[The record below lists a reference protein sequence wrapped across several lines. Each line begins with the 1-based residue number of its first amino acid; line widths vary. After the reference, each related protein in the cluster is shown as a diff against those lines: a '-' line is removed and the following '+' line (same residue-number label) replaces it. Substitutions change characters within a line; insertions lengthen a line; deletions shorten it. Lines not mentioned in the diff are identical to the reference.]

1 MNLLRKKIIHL
12 FLLISIPCIWLG
24 WIVHTPEPGNSC
36 IEEVYRIY
44 KSMKLEDI
52 DKGNVYINYTQI
64 TNFKQ
69 VNVSD
74 PGLSKTNVEFIVGK
88 NQMHYKSNEV
98 SVYMDSIDNFTVVP
112 MRKMIFWSSSLLEQ
126 GKKERVKGFNILQD
140 SLFSVCKLINCRQEY
155 NVEEGYN
162 KVVEMEP
169 FERAKKVF
177 QYRKIVFY
185 INTETKSIKK
195 IYLEFLPKS
204 DYTSIELI
212 YNKIELNYLKENF
225 NSPVKKIF
233 VSANNKL
240 KGEYKDYKLVDNRVS
255 SRLR

>member
-12 FLLISIPCIWLG
+12 FLLISIPFMWLG
-24 WIVHTPEPGNSC
+24 WTNHIPEPGNSC

-74 PGLSKTNVEFIVGK
+74 PRLSKTNVEFIVGK

-112 MRKMIFWSSSLLEQ
+112 MRKIVFWSNSLLEQ
-126 GKKERVKGFNILQD
+126 KKKERVNGFNILQD

-212 YNKIELNYLKENF
+212 YNKIEKNYLKENL

-233 VSANNKL
+233 VSTNNKL
-240 KGEYKDYKLVDNRVS
+240 KGEYKDYKLVDNRVKKKNG
-255 SRLR
+255 

>member
-1 MNLLRKKIIHL
+1 MSFFKKIIHL

-24 WIVHTPEPGNSC
+24 WTDHIPEPGNGC

-112 MRKMIFWSSSLLEQ
+112 MRKIVFWSNSLLEQ
-126 GKKERVKGFNILQD
+126 KKKERVNGFNILQD

-177 QYRKIVFY
+177 QYRKIIFY

-212 YNKIELNYLKENF
+212 YNKIEKNYLKGNL

>member
-1 MNLLRKKIIHL
+1 MRFFKKIIRL

-24 WIVHTPEPGNSC
+24 WIVHTPEPGNGC

-112 MRKMIFWSSSLLEQ
+112 IRKIVFWSNSLLEQ
-126 GKKERVKGFNILQD
+126 KKKERVNGFNILQD

-212 YNKIELNYLKENF
+212 YNKIEKNYLKENL

-240 KGEYKDYKLVDNRVS
+240 KGEYKDYKLVDNRVKKKNG
-255 SRLR
+255 